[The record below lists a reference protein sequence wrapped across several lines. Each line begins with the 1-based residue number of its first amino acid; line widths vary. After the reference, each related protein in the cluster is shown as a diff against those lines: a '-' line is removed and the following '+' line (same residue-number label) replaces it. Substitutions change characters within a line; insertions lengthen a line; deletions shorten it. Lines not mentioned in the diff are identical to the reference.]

1 MQTYLMTSPR
11 SGEEAVFLVADSDDL
26 LFQVIREANRV
37 RGEALTQA
45 ITTALE
51 DADSEEEALEI
62 IESANDQ
69 VNHSLA
75 LCHMFDFAHAGTTRD
90 NPNTAEYPNDDIN
103 PHALIQII
111 AACWQVGPGV
121 N

>member
-1 MQTYLMTSPR
+1 
-11 SGEEAVFLVADSDDL
+11 
-26 LFQVIREANRV
+26 
-37 RGEALTQA
+37 
-45 ITTALE
+45 
-51 DADSEEEALEI
+51 
-62 IESANDQ
+62 
-69 VNHSLA
+69 
-75 LCHMFDFAHAGTTRD
+75 MFDFAHAGTTRD